1 MTAES
6 PGIIDSLTV
15 GVSCGEHV
23 VVIDRAP
30 VQNFAG
36 VLGDANPL
44 YRDSRAARDAGFADV
59 PAPPTYPF
67 VMLHWGIRDE
77 LLDEHGIE
85 PVPSNPF
92 TGVADQLGHVGL
104 VMAQM
109 IEELGPGVVLHA
121 EQGFEYHRTPVVGDV
136 LRGTSEIVDVHTK
149 SSRHGVLTFVVI
161 ETVWTDVA
169 TSARVV
175 TTRFTAVHQPRNNT
189 DSKEGSSS

>member
-6 PGIIDSLTV
+6 PRVVV
-15 GVSCGEHV
+15 GAGCGEHA

-30 VQNFAG
+30 VQNFAA
-36 VLGDANPL
+36 VLDDVSPL
-44 YRDSRAARDAGFADV
+44 YRDSRVAREAGFSDV

-77 LLDEHGIE
+77 LLDEHGVE
-85 PVPSNPF
+85 AVPGNPF

-109 IEELGPGVVLHA
+109 IDELGPGVVLHA

-136 LRGTSEIVDVHTK
+136 LRGASRIADEYTK
-149 SSRHGVLTFVVI
+149 ASRHGILTFVVI
-161 ETVWTDVA
+161 ETVWTDAV
-169 TSARVV
+169 TSAPVL
-175 TTRFTAVHQPRNNT
+175 TTRFTAVHQPRNNI
-189 DSKEGSSS
+189 DSKAGSSS

>member
-6 PGIIDSLTV
+6 PRVVDSITV
-15 GVSCGEHV
+15 GAGCGEHA

-30 VQNFAG
+30 VQNFAA
-36 VLGDANPL
+36 VLGDVSPL
-44 YRDSRAARDAGFADV
+44 YRDSRAAREAGFADV

-77 LLDEHGIE
+77 LLDEHGVE
-85 PVPSNPF
+85 PVPNNPF

-109 IEELGPGVVLHA
+109 IDELGPGVVLHA

-136 LRGTSEIVDVHTK
+136 LRSASQIVDRYTK
-149 SSRHGVLTFVVI
+149 ASRHGILTFVVI
-161 ETVWTDVA
+161 ETVWSDAV
-169 TSARVV
+169 TSAPVL
-175 TTRFTAVHQPRNNT
+175 TTRFTAVHQPLSNT